1 MKIWL
6 PGSRFEKSKADEPDM
21 LVCSGATARPLSG
34 LHFARLSGCRIS
46 TTCTPRDLQLVR
58 ELSVHEVFD
67 YPDGEACVVFIRTAI
82 NSNLF

>member
-1 MKIWL
+1 
-6 PGSRFEKSKADEPDM
+6 M
-21 LVCSGATARPLSG
+21 LVCSGATAKALFG

-46 TTCTPRDLQLVR
+46 TTCTPRDLQLAR

-67 YPDGEACVVFIRTAI
+67 YPDGEACAVFIGAAI